1 MVSTLWNQNVAKQT
15 VPVTQS
21 SLTQT
26 DREIDGM
33 LIDSSWM
40 TGMSA
45 ATAKGQ
51 GSLREYKIYI
61 YQRPQRLF
69 NENDLWLKLELKG
82 NKDSNLETFA
92 LSMFST

>member
-1 MVSTLWNQNVAKQT
+1 M
-15 VPVTQS
+15 TQS

-45 ATAKGQ
+45 AAAKGQ

-82 NKDSNLETFA
+82 IKIVIWRLLLLACFPLNSH
-92 LSMFST
+92 

>member
-1 MVSTLWNQNVAKQT
+1 
-15 VPVTQS
+15 
-21 SLTQT
+21 
-26 DREIDGM
+26 
-33 LIDSSWM
+33 
-40 TGMSA
+40 MSA